1 MVDADL
7 EDAIQILSKDLK
19 PAGRRKALSSMAPHL
34 YVSGVLISGK
44 LYGLNRNFE
53 MQGMAQELPGNF
65 HAFRMD
71 YTSDS
76 ISTPMA
82 ANQHRKLFSMAE
94 S

>member
-7 EDAIQILSKDLK
+7 KGPTQILSKDLK
-19 PAGRRKALSSMAPHL
+19 PAGKREILSSVAPHL
-34 YVSGVLISGK
+34 YVSGVLISGE

-53 MQGMAQELPGNF
+53 MKGMVQELRGNF
-65 HAFRMD
+65 HPFRMD

-82 ANQHRKLFSMAE
+82 TNQHRKLFSMAE